1 MGVKEGNDGERE
13 RERVGGTQKK
23 RKDEELRM
31 EH

>member
-1 MGVKEGNDGERE
+1 MGVKEGNEEGG

-23 RKDEELRM
+23 GKDEELRM